1 MNPFKVKLI
10 RLSYISLAAAML
22 LCWGGFIVISWCIK
36 DILFFV
42 ACVFALLWCAE
53 IIWCALAFRR
63 HAQGQGVETWGC
75 RAMLRKLKFSLWL
88 FGVSLVSY
96 FAIFLLVE
104 LGVY

>member
-1 MNPFKVKLI
+1 MNPFKAKHI

-42 ACVFALLWCAE
+42 ACVFALLWYAE
-53 IIWCALAFRR
+53 ITWCVLAFRR
-63 HAQGQGVETWGC
+63 HAQGQDVEAWCC

>member
-1 MNPFKVKLI
+1 MNPFKAKHI

-63 HAQGQGVETWGC
+63 HAQGQGVEAWGC

-96 FAIFLLVE
+96 FVIFLLVE
-104 LGVY
+104 FGVY